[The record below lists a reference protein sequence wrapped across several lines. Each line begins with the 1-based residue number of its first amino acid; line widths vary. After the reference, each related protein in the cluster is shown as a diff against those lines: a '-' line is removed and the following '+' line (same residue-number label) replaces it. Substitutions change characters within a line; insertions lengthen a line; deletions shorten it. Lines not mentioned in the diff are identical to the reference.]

1 MTLARKDLL
10 PTEGPF
16 SMTTA
21 TTSTARRPLNML
33 GLYPDELAKAMA
45 PLGAKPYAAKQVY
58 GWVYAKGVLEFER
71 MHNLSKE
78 LRRAL
83 SRGFYVEKPGVLSK
97 VSSQEGRVT
106 KYLLSLADEGKIEC
120 VLIGMR
126 DKDTFCISSQVG
138 CRFGCAFCA
147 TGRMGLKRNLSASE
161 ILGQVLFLRAED
173 DEAEGEVGQGRPGQA
188 DSAPGGQ
195 NSAAKGPSDAAAAER
210 AFNIVFMGM
219 GEPLD
224 NYDNVVRAIRI
235 MEDQNGLAVGGRR
248 ITLSTCGLPHRIRDL
263 AKEDLGI
270 GLALS
275 LNATNDET
283 RAELIPAAKKFHLE
297 EIMESLVYYAERSGR
312 RVTLEYVLI
321 AGVNDKPADAK
332 RLAEIASSLP
342 SKINLIALNPSP
354 GLRLARPTDEA
365 VDRFVQILY
374 PRAPAVTLRKSKG
387 SDILAACGQ
396 LGAEARK
403 RGPVRDEHPGRT
415 PKAPTRE

>member
-1 MTLARKDLL
+1 MTIT
-10 PTEGPF
+10 P
-16 SMTTA
+16 TA
-21 TTSTARRPLNML
+21 TGRRPVNLL
-33 GLYPDELAKAMA
+33 GLFPDEMAKAIA
-45 PLGAKPYAAKQVY
+45 PLGVKPYVSKQLF
-58 GWVYAKGVLEFER
+58 GWIYAKGVLGFDR

-83 SRGFYVEKPGVLSK
+83 AQSFYVERPAVVGQ

-106 KYLLSLADEGKIEC
+106 KYLLSLADGDRVEC

-138 CRFGCAFCA
+138 CRFKCTFCA
-147 TGRMGLKRNLSASE
+147 TGRMGLKRNLTSSE
-161 ILGQVLFLRAED
+161 ILGQVLFLRGENEGTRGVGVTGRGEGVRGG
-173 DEAEGEVGQGRPGQA
+173 DETGREGKGGGAGKTWGNSPGTT
-188 DSAPGGQ
+188 P
-195 NSAAKGPSDAAAAER
+195 ER
-210 AFNIVFMGM
+210 AFNVVFMGM

-235 MEDQNGLAVGGRR
+235 MEDADGLAVGGRR

-275 LNATNDET
+275 LNATTDEA
-283 RAELIPAAKKFHLE
+283 RAELIPAAKRFHLK
-297 EIMESLVYYAERSGR
+297 EIREALMYFAERSGR

-321 AGVNDKPADAK
+321 AGVNDKPGDAK

-354 GLRLARPTDEA
+354 GIRLARPTDEA
-365 VDRFVQILY
+365 VERFVQILY

-403 RGPVRDEHPGRT
+403 KGPARDEHPR
-415 PKAPTRE
+415 PKAHPRG

>member
-1 MTLARKDLL
+1 
-10 PTEGPF
+10 
-16 SMTTA
+16 MTTA
-21 TTSTARRPLNML
+21 ATTTAKRRLDIL
-33 GLYPDELAKAMA
+33 GLYPEELARAIA
-45 PLGAKPYAAKQVY
+45 PLGAKTYAAKQLY
-58 GWVYAKGVLEFER
+58 GWVYAKGVSGFGEML
-71 MHNLSKE
+71 NLSKE
-78 LRRAL
+78 LRRGLAQN
-83 SRGFYVEKPGVLSK
+83 FYVEMPALLSK
-97 VSSQEGRVT
+97 VSSQEGKVA
-106 KYLLSLADEGKIEC
+106 KYLLSLADAGKIEC

-138 CRFGCAFCA
+138 CRFRCAFCA

-161 ILGQVLFLRAED
+161 ILSQVLFLRAAED
-173 DEAEGEVGQGRPGQA
+173 G
-188 DSAPGGQ
+188 
-195 NSAAKGPSDAAAAER
+195 DAGSER

-235 MEDQNGLAVGGRR
+235 MGNPDGLAVGGRR

-275 LNATNDET
+275 LNATTDET

-297 EIMESLVYYAERSGR
+297 EILDSLRYFAERSGR

-321 AGVNDKPADAK
+321 AGVNDGPGDAK
-332 RLAEIASSLP
+332 RLASIASSLP

-354 GLRLARPTDEA
+354 GIRLRRPSDEA
-365 VDRFVQILY
+365 VERFVQILY

-396 LGAEARK
+396 LGVEARK
-403 RGPVRDEHPGRT
+403 RGPVRERGGPGRAVS
-415 PKAPTRE
+415 P

>member
-1 MTLARKDLL
+1 
-10 PTEGPF
+10 
-16 SMTTA
+16 MTTA
-21 TTSTARRPLNML
+21 AGRAARRPVNIL
-33 GLYPDELAKAMA
+33 GLYPDELAKAIA
-45 PLGAKPYAAKQVY
+45 PLGAKPFAAKQLY

-83 SRGFYVEKPGVLSK
+83 AQGFYVERPTVLER
-97 VSSQEGRVT
+97 VQSQEGRVA
-106 KYLLSLADEGKIEC
+106 KYLLSLADEGKVEC

-173 DEAEGEVGQGRPGQA
+173 YADAGRSADGSVRGRGTGAGKGQ
-188 DSAPGGQ
+188 DNAPAG
-195 NSAAKGPSDAAAAER
+195 AER

-224 NYDNVVRAIRI
+224 NYDNVVKAIRI
-235 MEDQNGLAVGGRR
+235 LANPDGLAVGGRR

-275 LNATNDET
+275 LNATTDET
-283 RAELIPAAKKFHLE
+283 RAELIPAARKFHLK
-297 EIMESLVYYAERSGR
+297 EILESLTYFAERSGR

-332 RLAEIASSLP
+332 RLASIASSLP

-354 GLRLARPTDEA
+354 GLRLGRPTDEA

-387 SDILAACGQ
+387 GDILAACGQ

-403 RGPVRDEHPGRT
+403 RGPIRDERPER
-415 PKAPTRE
+415 APRGPVHGDRRP

>member
-1 MTLARKDLL
+1 MTNARN
-10 PTEGPF
+10 TG
-16 SMTTA
+16 
-21 TTSTARRPLNML
+21 ARRPVNVL
-33 GLYPDELAKAMA
+33 GLFPAELANALA
-45 PLGAKPYAAKQVY
+45 PLGAKPFAAKQLF

-71 MHNLSKE
+71 MHNLSKD
-78 LRRAL
+78 LRRSLAQN
-83 SRGFYVEKPGVLSK
+83 FYIEKPTLLSE
-97 VSSQEGRVT
+97 VSSREGRVS
-106 KYLLSLADEGKIEC
+106 KYLLSLAGGGKVEC

-161 ILGQVLFLRAED
+161 ILGQVLFLRAEED
-173 DEAEGEVGQGRPGQA
+173 TPA
-188 DSAPGGQ
+188 DT
-195 NSAAKGPSDAAAAER
+195 ER

-235 MEDQNGLAVGGRR
+235 MADPDGLAVGGRR
-248 ITLSTCGLPHRIRDL
+248 ITLSTCGLPHKIRDL

-275 LNATNDET
+275 LNATTDGT
-283 RAELIPAAKKFHLE
+283 RAELIPAAKKFHLK
-297 EIMESLVYYAERSGR
+297 EILESLAYFAEKSGR

-332 RLAEIASSLP
+332 RLAAIASSLP

-354 GLRLARPTDEA
+354 GLRLERPSDEA

-387 SDILAACGQ
+387 GDILAACGQ

-403 RGPVRDEHPGRT
+403 RGPVRG
-415 PKAPTRE
+415 